1 MVRKINYLAHTIP
14 YLGAKNHTRP
24 GANFLKLFDVKLLE
38 SRSLN
43 QVIVTI

>member
-1 MVRKINYLAHTIP
+1 MVRKINYLAHTIS

-43 QVIVTI
+43 RVIVTI